1 MSFNNNIIGIDLG
14 TTNSCV
20 AIYMNGRVEV
30 IANSEGNRITP
41 SYVNFSENEIIV
53 GDAAKN
59 MTNRDPEN
67 TVFDVKRL
75 IGRKFSDQEVQ
86 RDMKYYPFKVTEIGD
101 NDDKPLISIKDKIY
115 SPEEVSAFIL
125 KKMKETAEAFLG
137 KKVTR
142 AVVTVPA
149 YFNNAQRSKTKEAAS
164 IAGLDIL
171 RIINEPTAAALAYG
185 LNKKEEKYILVFD
198 LGGGTF
204 DVSLLRVDDGLFE
217 VMATNGDT
225 HLGGEDFDNKLVAWC
240 FKEFKRIYKDVDIKP
255 MLNNVKVKR
264 RLRTACE
271 EAKRNLSS
279 LTATWIEVDSLYEG
293 LDFRTQITRAKFE
306 QLCLEDFQKCL
317 KPVKQVLK
325 DANLDKSEIDDIV
338 FVGGS
343 TRIPKIYELIK
354 EFFGKEP
361 KRDINPDEAVA
372 VGAAIQGALLSGY
385 FDQDEQIGSLV
396 LIDVTPL
403 SLGIESFGGIM
414 TKIIERNSTIPTIKE
429 QTFSTYSDN
438 QRSVIIKVFEGERDL
453 TKYNNLLGT
462 FELKD
467 IPAMPRGIPKIIV
480 KFEIDTNGI
489 LQVSATEESQDK
501 SIKIVIENDK
511 NRFTKEEIETK
522 MDEYFK
528 NVKKDKKIKDRLLAR
543 NEFENYIYGLRNT
556 ISNEEIK
563 NGLSEKDYKLVND
576 IIKKSIQWL
585 EENDDINI
593 DLDKGVYKDKQ
604 KKIEDFMR
612 PILMSIYESQ

>member
-385 FDQDEQIGSLV
+385 YDQDEQIGSLV

-511 NRFTKEEIETK
+511 NRFTKEEIELR
-522 MDEYFK
+522 MEEYIK
-528 NVKKDKKIKDRLLAR
+528 NEKKDKKIKDRLLAR